1 MTGPMTELWLAAA
14 VFLATH
20 FGISSTGLRGLLIDW
35 IGEGPYTVAYS
46 TIALAAITW
55 LVMAYNGA
63 PPGPMLWWLGD
74 LGAYVAIVAL
84 PVALLLLVGGVSQP
98 NPTAVGGDRLLDNTR
113 PARGALRITRH
124 PVMWG
129 IGLWALSH
137 LLSNGELRGVVFFGS
152 LAILA
157 LVGTLTIDHKHR
169 RRSGEAFD
177 RFAEATSN
185 LPLAAILARR
195 QSFGKAVTEMGW
207 IRLGAAAALY
217 AVLLHLHRWAFGA
230 SPYPL

>member
-1 MTGPMTELWLAAA
+1 MTGTMIELWVAAA

-20 FGISSTGLRGLLIDW
+20 FGISSTGLRPLLVELM
-35 IGEGPYTVAYS
+35 GEGPYTLAYS
-46 TIALAAITW
+46 VVALAAIVW
-55 LVMAYNGA
+55 LTIAYNDA
-63 PPGPMLWWLGD
+63 PPGPLLWWLGGA
-74 LGAYVAIVAL
+74 GAYVAIVAL
-84 PVALLLLVGGVSQP
+84 PVALVLLVGGVSQP

-137 LLSNGELRGVVFFGS
+137 LLANGDLASVAFFGS
-152 LAILA
+152 LAALA
-157 LVGTLTIDHKHR
+157 LVGTLAIDRKHR
-169 RRSGEAFD
+169 LRHGDAFD

-185 LPLAAILARR
+185 LPFAAILARR
-195 QSFGKAVTEMGW
+195 QSLGKAVVEMGW
-207 IRLGAAAALY
+207 VRLGAAAALY
-217 AVLLHLHRWAFGA
+217 AVLLHLHLWLFGA

>member
-1 MTGPMTELWLAAA
+1 MSGPMTELWLAAA

-20 FGISSTGLRGLLIDW
+20 FGISSTGLRGLLIGW
-35 IGEGPYTVAYS
+35 LGEGPYTAVYS
-46 TIALAAITW
+46 AIALAAISW
-55 LVMAYNGA
+55 LVIAYNGA
-63 PPGPMLWWLGD
+63 PPGPVLWWLGNV
-74 LGAYVAIVAL
+74 GAYLAVVAL
-84 PVALLLLVGGVSQP
+84 PVALVLLVGGVSQP

-137 LLSNGELRGVVFFGS
+137 LAANGELRSVVFFGS
-152 LAILA
+152 LAALA
-157 LVGTLTIDHKHR
+157 LAGTLTIDRKHR
-169 RRSGEAFD
+169 QRHGEGFD

-195 QSFGKAVTEMGW
+195 QSLGKAVVEMGW
-207 IRLGAAAALY
+207 MRLAAAAALY
-217 AVLLHLHRWAFGA
+217 AVLLHLHLWLFGA